1 MDAAKGSDKMLKLLQ
16 SARFLLAAL
25 FCGERHMPDPD
36 TMSLREWADLPP
48 HHPRCKQTPC

>member
-1 MDAAKGSDKMLKLLQ
+1 MDAAEGSDKMFKLLQ
-16 SARFLLAAL
+16 SARFLLATL
-25 FCGERHMPDPD
+25 FCGERHLPDPD